1 MPHTAITAALV
12 LAATTGHRPHGF
24 IGVAL
29 VLIVT
34 AGVVYY
40 FWWRRK
46 ATRERDERR

>member
-1 MPHTAITAALV
+1 MPHPAITAALV

-24 IGVAL
+24 IGVL
-29 VLIVT
+29 IFLIVT

-46 ATRERDERR
+46 AGREPDERR

>member
-1 MPHTAITAALV
+1 MLHAAITAALV

-24 IGVAL
+24 IGVVL

-34 AGVVYY
+34 AGVAYY

-46 ATRERDERR
+46 TQRERDERR